1 MKEEQ
6 KISLDGFLIFLA
18 IVFAV
23 FLVLSMLYEF
33 YPRNTI
39 VDGLLTI
46 DLFLTI
52 SVIACSLVV
61 LPYLP
66 PDDDW
71 KK

>member
-39 VDGLLTI
+39 VDGLLII
-46 DLFLTI
+46 DLFLTNL
-52 SVIACSLVV
+52 SFYMMVIIMSKE
-61 LPYLP
+61 
-66 PDDDW
+66 DED
-71 KK
+71 